1 MTVGCAVVRLC
12 GCAVREAT
20 TGQAGEFLAPPCPW
34 FELPP
39 PSLHL
44 LSQVPL
50 DALLGLGMEVAGDA
64 DGDGADDLF
73 VGAPGAS
80 RLYTLYLTASGELKV
95 CCCC

>member
-1 MTVGCAVVRLC
+1 MCGCVVVRYERLPL
-12 GCAVREAT
+12 GKLESVLPLPLALFHAT
-20 TGQAGEFLAPPCPW
+20 
-34 FELPP
+34 PP
-39 PSLHL
+39 PVHL
-44 LSQVPL
+44 RPQVPL